1 MIVVTGGA
9 GAMGSRLV
17 ERLVKGGHAVRAIGL
32 PDDPG
37 QRAIRELGAEYV
49 GVDIRDAAALPG
61 AFLGAD
67 RVVHLAALIL
77 SRLHPERF
85 EAINAQ
91 GTRNVIQAARSQG
104 VAKLVHISS
113 ISVEYRHQNAYSL
126 SKRAAEEAVRASGL
140 DWTILRPT
148 LAWGAPL
155 ATEYATFAK
164 TVANLPLLPL
174 PDGGRARK
182 SPVHVDD
189 LATAFESSLFHPRL
203 RETTLPLCGPR
214 SVTLREMAGMIR
226 SARGTRGW
234 TLPVPL
240 TLARSTI
247 RAYSFACGLRGIP
260 PAFDWQ
266 TYTGLVEDAAPDGSD
281 ARRLLEW
288 NPRPFDPRID
298 GLGTGERA

>member
-1 MIVVTGGA
+1 
-9 GAMGSRLV
+9 MGSRLV
-17 ERLVKGGHAVRAIGL
+17 ERLVGGGHAVRAIGL

-37 QRAIRELGAEYV
+37 QRRIRELGAEYV
-49 GVDIRDAAALPG
+49 GVDIRDADALSG

-77 SRLHPERF
+77 SPLHPQRF

-91 GTRNVIQAARSQG
+91 GTRNVVQAARRQG
-104 VAKLVHISS
+104 VAKLVHVSS
-113 ISVEYRHQNAYSL
+113 ISVEYRRQNAYSL
-126 SKRAAEEAVRASGL
+126 SKRAAEDAVRASGM

-155 ATEYATFAK
+155 ATEYVAFAK
-164 TVANLPLLPL
+164 AVARWPLLPL
-174 PDGGRARK
+174 PGGGKARK

-189 LATAFESSLFHPRL
+189 LAAAFESSLFHHRS
-203 RETTLPLCGPR
+203 RNAVLPLCGPR
-214 SVTLREMAGMIR
+214 TVTLKDMAGLIR

-234 TLPVPL
+234 TVPIPSL
-240 TLARSTI
+240 LARFAIGSYS
-247 RAYSFACGLRGIP
+247 RACAARGTP

-266 TYTGLVEDAAPDGSD
+266 TYTGLVEEAAPDGSE

-288 NPRPFDPRID
+288 NPRPFDPRMD

>member
-1 MIVVTGGA
+1 
-9 GAMGSRLV
+9 MGSRLV
-17 ERLVKGGHAVRAIGL
+17 ERLVEGGHAVRAIGL

-37 QRAIRELGAEYV
+37 QRRIREFGAEYV
-49 GVDIRDAAALPG
+49 GVDIQDADALSD
-61 AFLGAD
+61 AFLGVD

-77 SRLHPERF
+77 SPLHPQRF

-91 GTRNVIQAARSQG
+91 GTRNVVQAARRQC
-104 VAKLVHISS
+104 VAKLVHVSS

-126 SKRAAEEAVRASGL
+126 SKRAAEDAVLASGL

-155 ATEYATFAK
+155 ATEYAMFAK
-164 TVANLPLLPL
+164 KVEGWPILPL
-174 PDGGRARK
+174 PGGGRARK

-189 LATAFESSLFHPRL
+189 LASAFESSLFHPRL

-214 SVTLREMAGMIR
+214 SVTLKEMAKLIR
-226 SARGTRGW
+226 SARGKRGW

-240 TLARSTI
+240 RLARLAI
-247 RAYSFACGLRGIP
+247 RSYCFACGFRKIP

-266 TYTGLVEDAAPDGSD
+266 TYTGLVEDAAPDGSE
-281 ARRLLEW
+281 ARRLLAW
-288 NPRPFDPRID
+288 NPRHFDPHMD
-298 GLGTGERA
+298 GLGPKEPA

>member
-37 QRAIRELGAEYV
+37 QRAVRELGAEYV
-49 GVDIRDAAALPG
+49 GADIRDADALVE
-61 AFLGAD
+61 AFQGAD
-67 RVVHLAALIL
+67 RIVHLAAIIL

-85 EAINAQ
+85 EAINTR
-91 GTRNVIQAARSQG
+91 GTRNVVQAARRG
-104 VAKLVHISS
+104 GAAKLVHVSS

-126 SKRAAEEAVRASGL
+126 SKRAAEDAVRASGM

-155 ATEYATFAK
+155 ATEYVAFAK
-164 TVANLPLLPL
+164 AVARWPLLPL
-174 PDGGRARK
+174 PDGGKARK

-189 LATAFESSLFHPRL
+189 LAAAFESSLLHPRL
-203 RETTLPLCGPR
+203 HEATLPLCGPR
-214 SVTLREMAGMIR
+214 SVTLKEMAGLIR

-234 TLPVPL
+234 TIPVPSL
-240 TLARSTI
+240 LARFAIGSYS
-247 RAYSFACGLRGIP
+247 RACAARGTP

-266 TYTGLVEDAAPDGSD
+266 TYTGLVEDAAPDGSG
-281 ARRLLEW
+281 ARRILGW
-288 NPRPFDPRID
+288 NPRPFDPRMD

>member
-9 GAMGSRLV
+9 GAMGSRLIH
-17 ERLVKGGHAVRAIGL
+17 RLRQDGHAVRAIGL

-49 GVDIRDAAALPG
+49 GVDIRDAGALPG

-77 SRLHPERF
+77 SRLHPELF

-91 GTRNVIQAARSQG
+91 GTRNVVQAARSQG
-104 VAKLVHISS
+104 VAKFVHISS
-113 ISVEYRHQNAYSL
+113 ISVEYRLQNAYSL

-140 DWTILRPT
+140 NWTILRPT

-164 TVANLPLLPL
+164 TVAGYPILPL
-174 PDGGRARK
+174 PGGGRARK

-189 LATAFESSLFHPRL
+189 LASAFESSLFHPRL

-214 SVTLREMAGMIR
+214 SVTLKEMAEMIR

-234 TLPVPL
+234 TLPIPSR
-240 TLARSTI
+240 LARLAI
-247 RAYSFACGLRGIP
+247 RSYSFACGLRKIA

-266 TYTGLVEDAAPDGSD
+266 TYTGLVEDAAPDGSE
-281 ARRLLEW
+281 AQRLLGW
-288 NPRPFDPRID
+288 NPRAFDPRLD
-298 GLGTGERA
+298 GICPKELP